1 MSVGLSALVVA
12 FGAVVWALL
21 SVLVLRA
28 LLLRLPSTVFVLRL
42 LSLIAVF
49 RLAFC
54 FGLALSFC
62 RLLQCLCRL
71 LFLLSFL
78 FVEACEVVLAE
89 EIGRAHV

>member
-54 FGLALSFC
+54 FGLDRKS
-62 RLLQCLCRL
+62 
-71 LFLLSFL
+71 
-78 FVEACEVVLAE
+78 VV
-89 EIGRAHV
+89 